1 MVCFYIMIS
10 LIAYSSQV
18 QVLDTLEE
26 EEIKLSEEELA
37 QIEREKQEALERQ
50 QRIEA
55 IRNEIA
61 NDQSQFN
68 GVYDRAVNTLCQ
80 EMAKAAMA
88 FSVSSSS
95 SSSSDSDSDD
105 DMDLRLSIVTSAS
118 LHEQVDN
125 AKKDLELA
133 RSILESVRVKKQS

>member
-1 MVCFYIMIS
+1 MFL

-18 QVLDTLEE
+18 QVMDTLEE

-50 QRIEA
+50 QRIDA
-55 IRNEIA
+55 IHNEIA
-61 NDQSQFN
+61 NDQSQFYS
-68 GVYDRAVNTLCQ
+68 VYDRAVNTLCQ

-105 DMDLRLSIVTSAS
+105 DMDLRLSIVTPAS
-118 LHEQVDN
+118 LHGQVDN
-125 AKKDLELA
+125 AKKT
-133 RSILESVRVKKQS
+133 